1 MKTKNLTLLLGAAVV
16 LGGTAVFLQRGSRPA
31 AAPLNGK
38 TILPGFRV
46 ADVARVEVGDGKLT
60 LAASADGW
68 KVESLYG
75 YPADREKIAENL
87 MKLAEL
93 KVGQVAR
100 GRALGAE
107 TKVTLKDAAGK
118 TLAAL
123 ALGDKHVKKATG
135 QAAMYG
141 GGYPDGRYVAFQ
153 GETVL
158 VKDTLDAFDG
168 ETRQWCNTRIASVPS
183 DQVQAVSFAHGGETV
198 ELTKGTNSVWTLK
211 GLTDKEEL
219 DTSKTYSLDS
229 ALSYL
234 DFNAVADPK
243 LTEAELGFATGF
255 VYTVTLKDG
264 SNTVNRVATVG
275 NKVKDGTDRYVKLD
289 DGKWVFTVSSYAA
302 ESLMK
307 TRKDLVKAKEEPKKD
322 AVKTDEPKADDGN

>member
-16 LGGTAVFLQRGSRPA
+16 LGGAAFLLQRGSRPA
-31 AAPLNGK
+31 AAQLNGK
-38 TILPGFRV
+38 SVLPGLRV
-46 ADVARVEVGDGKLT
+46 ADVARVEVGDGRLV
-60 LAASADGW
+60 LAASAEGW
-68 KVESLYG
+68 KVESLHG

-87 MKLAEL
+87 LKLAEL

-168 ETRQWCNTRIASVPS
+168 DVKSWCSTRIASVPS
-183 DQVQAVSFAHGGETV
+183 DQVTAVSFAHGGETV
-198 ELTKGTNSVWTLK
+198 ELSKGTNDVWTLK

-219 DTSKTYSLDS
+219 DASKTYSLDS

-234 DFNAVADPK
+234 DFTSVADPK

-255 VYTVTLKDG
+255 VYTATLKDG
-264 SNTVNRVATVG
+264 TNVVTRTATVG
-275 NKVKDGTDRYVKLD
+275 NAVKDGTDRYVRLD
-289 DGKWVFTVSSYAA
+289 DGKWVYTVSSYAA
-302 ESLMK
+302 GSMMK
-307 TRKDLVKAKEEPKKD
+307 TRADLVKAKEDPKPAEDEPKK
-322 AVKTDEPKADDGN
+322 E

>member
-16 LGGTAVFLQRGSRPA
+16 LGGAAFLLQRGSRPA
-31 AAPLNGK
+31 AAQLNGK
-38 TILPGFRV
+38 SVLPGLRV
-46 ADVARVEVGDGKLT
+46 ADVARVEVGDGRLV

-87 MKLAEL
+87 LKLAEL

-107 TKVTLKDAAGK
+107 TKVSLKDTAGNE
-118 TLAAL
+118 LAAL
-123 ALGDKHVKKATG
+123 ALGDKHVKKASG
-135 QAAMYG
+135 QAAMFGG
-141 GGYPDGRYVAFQ
+141 GGYPDGRYLAFQ

-168 ETRQWCNTRIASVPS
+168 DVKSWCSTRIASVPS
-183 DQVQAVSFAHGGETV
+183 DQVTAVSFAHGGETV
-198 ELTKGTNSVWTLK
+198 ELTKGTNDVWTLK

-219 DTSKTYSLDS
+219 DASKTYSLDS

-234 DFNAVADPK
+234 DFTSVADPK

-255 VYTVTLKDG
+255 VYTATLRDGTNVVT
-264 SNTVNRVATVG
+264 RMATVG
-275 NKVKDGTDRYVKLD
+275 NAVKDGTDRYVRLD
-289 DGKWVFTVSSYAA
+289 DGKWVYTVSSYAA
-302 ESLMK
+302 GSMMK
-307 TRKDLVKAKEEPKKD
+307 TRADLVKAKEDPKPAEDEPKK
-322 AVKTDEPKADDGN
+322 E

>member
-1 MKTKNLTLLLGAAVV
+1 MTNRKLVMFFVLAVV
-16 LGGTAVFLQRGSRPA
+16 LGGAAYFMQSGNKPA
-31 AAPLNGK
+31 AAKLNGK
-38 TILPGFRV
+38 TILPGLSV
-46 ADVARVEVGDGKLT
+46 ADVSRIEIGGKLT

-68 KVESLYG
+68 KVESCHG

-93 KVGQVAR
+93 KVGQVAH
-100 GRALGAE
+100 GRKIGVE
-107 TKVTLKDAAGK
+107 TAVALKDSSGK
-118 TLAAL
+118 AL
-123 ALGDKHVKKATG
+123 AELKLGDKHSKKATG

-141 GGYPDGRYVAFQ
+141 GGSYPDGRYVAFS

-158 VKDTLDAFDG
+158 VKDTLDAFEGD
-168 ETRQWCNTRIASVPS
+168 EKQWCNTRIASIPS
-183 DQVQAVSFAHGGETV
+183 ADVTAVKYAHGAETV

-243 LTEAELGFATGF
+243 LTEAELGFKTGY
-255 VYTVTLKDG
+255 VYTVTVKEG
-264 SNTVNRVATVG
+264 SNTVQHVATVG
-275 NKVKDGTDRYVKLD
+275 NKVKDGSDRYFKLD
-289 DGKWVFTVSSYAA
+289 DGKWVFTISTYSA
-302 ESLMK
+302 ENMMK
-307 TRKDLVKAKEEPKKD
+307 SRKDLVKAKEEPKKE
-322 AVKTDEPKADDGN
+322 EPKKEEPKK

>member
-1 MKTKNLTLLLGAAVV
+1 MNTKSLMALLGVAVV
-16 LGGTAVFLQRGSRPA
+16 LGGAAYFLQRGSRPA
-31 AAPLNGK
+31 AAKLNGK
-38 TILPGFRV
+38 AILPGLSV
-46 ADVARVEVGDGKLT
+46 ADVARIEVGDKLA

-68 KVESLYG
+68 KVESLHG

-87 MKLAEL
+87 MKLADL

-100 GRALGAE
+100 GRKLGAE
-107 TKVTLKDAAGK
+107 TKVSLKDAAGK
-118 TLAAL
+118 ELAAL
-123 ALGDKHVKKATG
+123 TLGDKHTKKATG

-141 GGYPDGRYVAFQ
+141 GGYPDGRYVGFA

-168 ETRQWCNTRIASVPS
+168 ETRQWCNTRIASIPS
-183 DQVQAVSFAHGGETV
+183 SDVQAVKYAHGDEVV

-255 VYTVTLKDG
+255 VYTVTVKEG

-275 NKVKDGTDRYVKLD
+275 NKVKDGSDRYFKLD
-289 DGKWVFTVSSYAA
+289 DGKWIYTISSYSA
-302 ESLMK
+302 ENMMK
-307 TRKDLVKAKEEPKKD
+307 TRKDLVKAKEEPKKTE
-322 AVKTDEPKADDGN
+322 AKKDEAKKD

>member
-16 LGGTAVFLQRGSRPA
+16 LGGAAFLLQRGSRPA
-31 AAPLNGK
+31 AAQLNGK
-38 TILPGFRV
+38 SVLPGLRV
-46 ADVARVEVGDGKLT
+46 ADVARVEVGDGRLV

-68 KVESLYG
+68 KVESLHG

-87 MKLAEL
+87 LKLAEL

-168 ETRQWCNTRIASVPS
+168 DVKSWCSTRIASVPS
-183 DQVQAVSFAHGGETV
+183 DQVTAVSFAHGGETV
-198 ELTKGTNSVWTLK
+198 ELTKGTNDVWTLK

-219 DTSKTYSLDS
+219 DASKTYSLDS

-234 DFNAVADPK
+234 DFTSVADPK

-255 VYTVTLKDG
+255 VYTATLKDG
-264 SNTVNRVATVG
+264 TNVVTRTATVG
-275 NKVKDGTDRYVKLD
+275 NAVKDGTDRYVRLD
-289 DGKWVFTVSSYAA
+289 DGKWVYTVSSYAA
-302 ESLMK
+302 GSMMK
-307 TRKDLVKAKEEPKKD
+307 TRADLVKAKEDPKPAEDEPKK
-322 AVKTDEPKADDGN
+322 E

>member
-1 MKTKNLTLLLGAAVV
+1 MNTKSLMTLLGVAVV
-16 LGGTAVFLQRGSRPA
+16 LGGAAYFLQRGSRPA
-31 AAPLNGK
+31 AAKLNGK
-38 TILPGFRV
+38 AILPGLRV
-46 ADVARVEVGDGKLT
+46 ADVARIEIGDKLT

-68 KVESLYG
+68 KVESLHG

-93 KVGQVAR
+93 KVGQVAH
-100 GRALGAE
+100 GRKLGAE
-107 TKVTLKDAAGK
+107 SQVALKDASGK
-118 TLAAL
+118 AL
-123 ALGDKHVKKATG
+123 ATLTLGDKHTKKATG

-141 GGYPDGRYVAFQ
+141 GGYPDGRYVAFD

-168 ETRQWCNTRIASVPS
+168 EVRQWCNTRIASIPS
-183 DQVQAVSFAHGGETV
+183 SDVQAVKYAHGDEVV

-234 DFNAVADPK
+234 DFNAIADPK

-255 VYTVTLKDG
+255 VYTVTYKEG
-264 SNTVNRVATVG
+264 TNTHTRVATVG
-275 NKVKDGTDRYVKLD
+275 NKVKDGTDRYFKLD
-289 DGKWVFTVSSYAA
+289 DGKWVFTISSYAA
-302 ESLMK
+302 ENMMK
-307 TRKDLVKAKEEPKKD
+307 TRKDLVKAKEEPKKEEK
-322 AVKTDEPKADDGN
+322 KTDEAAK

>member
-16 LGGTAVFLQRGSRPA
+16 LGGAAFLLQRGSRPA
-31 AAPLNGK
+31 AAQLNGK
-38 TILPGFRV
+38 SVLPGLRV
-46 ADVARVEVGDGKLT
+46 ADVARVEVGDGRLV
-60 LAASADGW
+60 LAASAEGW
-68 KVESLYG
+68 KVESLHG

-87 MKLAEL
+87 LKLAEL

-107 TKVTLKDAAGK
+107 TKVSLKDTAGK

-123 ALGDKHVKKATG
+123 ALGDKHVKKASG
-135 QAAMYG
+135 QAAMFGG
-141 GGYPDGRYVAFQ
+141 GGYPDGRYLAFQ

-168 ETRQWCNTRIASVPS
+168 DVKSWCSTRIASVPS
-183 DQVQAVSFAHGGETV
+183 DQVTAVSFAHGGETV
-198 ELTKGTNSVWTLK
+198 ELTKGTNDVWTLK

-219 DTSKTYSLDS
+219 DASKTYSLDS

-234 DFNAVADPK
+234 DFTSVADPK

-255 VYTVTLKDG
+255 VYTATLRDGTNVVT
-264 SNTVNRVATVG
+264 RMATVG
-275 NKVKDGTDRYVKLD
+275 NAVKDGTDRYVRLD
-289 DGKWVFTVSSYAA
+289 DGKWVYTVSSYAA
-302 ESLMK
+302 GSMMK
-307 TRKDLVKAKEEPKKD
+307 TRADLVKAKEDPKPAEDEPKK
-322 AVKTDEPKADDGN
+322 E